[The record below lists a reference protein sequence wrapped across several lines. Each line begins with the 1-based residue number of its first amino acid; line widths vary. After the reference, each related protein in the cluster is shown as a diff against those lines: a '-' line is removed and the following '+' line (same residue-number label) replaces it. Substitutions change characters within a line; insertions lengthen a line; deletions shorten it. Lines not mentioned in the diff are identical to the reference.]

1 MQQVETDGGVNGP
14 ETMARNC
21 ELPHVFAMDNLDW
34 KKKKTL
40 EGESL
45 NATTAIISLMTSSDG
60 QAGNVLLMCRLSRM
74 ITT

>member
-1 MQQVETDGGVNGP
+1 
-14 ETMARNC
+14 MARKC
-21 ELPHVFAMDNLDW
+21 EIAHVFAMDNLDW

-40 EGESL
+40 EGGSL
-45 NATTAIISLMTSSDG
+45 NATTAIISPMTSSDG